1 MITNNIIRYLK
12 NEDSVILNRLGSFSK
27 KRVPSVVEGDMIL
40 PPKVILDF
48 KYFED
53 GNGFSIIDKIS
64 QWESK
69 RLIDADDIINQWVVD
84 LKTSLQNNKNV
95 VFENF
100 GTFYLNNVHEICFDS
115 FVIKELNGEY
125 LGMNPVPI
133 TKPNLPDETTPLTE
147 NIATTNEIEA
157 TKLEPIEQDVVE
169 EEVIEQPIIEQPV
182 IEKGIIEQEVVK
194 EEVVEEEIVEQE
206 VVEEEIDEEAPIKK
220 KRSYWGTFV
229 FVLVILGAIAV
240 ILLLFK
246 DPILDFY
253 NTKVKSVEKVIPQST
268 PIINEADQINTDVD
282 TKQEV
287 IQENTTPEP
296 APIVPQVTKPVENQQ
311 STSKNVYPLIPMA
324 QGKFY
329 VIAGSFTKE
338 SDALKHIKDKKLE
351 IYNPILITGQSRIR
365 VCIGTFNS
373 ENEALAF
380 VNKVDKTYWVLK

>member
-40 PPKVILDF
+40 PPKVILEF

-133 TKPNLPDETTPLTE
+133 TKPNLPDETTPIPE

-157 TKLEPIEQDVVE
+157 TKLEPIEQDVIE
-169 EEVIEQPIIEQPV
+169 EEV
-182 IEKGIIEQEVVK
+182 
-194 EEVVEEEIVEQE
+194 VEQE

-220 KRSYWGTFV
+220 KRSFWGTFV

-240 ILLLFK
+240 ILMLFK

-268 PIINEADQINTDVD
+268 PVINEADQINTEVD
-282 TKQEV
+282 TIQEV
-287 IQENTTPEP
+287 IQEITTPEP